1 MSALLL
7 TLATV
12 DDLGAILVIYI
23 DIDIDME
30 MDIDK

>member
-23 DIDIDME
+23 DIDIDMD